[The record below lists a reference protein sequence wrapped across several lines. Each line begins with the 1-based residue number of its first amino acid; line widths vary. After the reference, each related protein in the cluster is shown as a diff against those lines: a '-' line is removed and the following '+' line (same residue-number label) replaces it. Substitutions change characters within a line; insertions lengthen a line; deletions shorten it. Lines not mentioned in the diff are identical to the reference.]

1 MNPFE
6 LEEKILEQKLEILKT
21 VNSHLGE
28 FIENKNSEMV
38 AAIAELVKN
47 I

>member
-1 MNPFE
+1 MSSIE
-6 LEEKILEQKLEILKT
+6 LEIEILEQKLEILKT

-28 FIENKNSEMV
+28 FVENKNSEMV
-38 AAIAELVKN
+38 AAIADLVKN